1 MRELYIN
8 NQLCDIDDAFQ
19 PTFQFK
25 SFLFA
30 KMQGY
35 ESPRSW
41 TVSIPLTARNRA
53 ILKQSQ
59 AADSTELTPYLQ
71 KTVSYYS
78 DGYPIIEEGIAY
90 QIGISNGRADFVFLI
105 DQQYTTHTV
114 YNALKELKLTEI
126 AESSTDALDWN
137 TSMDFDDMS
146 AGYGWVNWYSYT
158 NEDRS
163 LVGTNANLPYS
174 VLHPVVTFGWILD
187 KIAAESSYVFT
198 GLNSVRNYV
207 LPISR
212 ADGISQGLT
221 QSALAMTLTYTNVT
235 DSGSNTFTDVIG
247 TVPIPLVVIPNFD
260 GIGQLR
266 LHPSTF
272 ASEATTV
279 RLVGQIN
286 VILLT
291 PSTETDLVFRV
302 NGALVGGATATNM
315 GAYFKYDFDVSAQMS
330 IDDSMT
336 ILFDGHN
343 IQSEAASSHVNITF
357 PDFANK
363 SMYGLKFF
371 IIPNLPDITML
382 DFINQCCQL
391 AGVFP
396 YVSPTDTGTLNFY
409 STKVLYDNLPTDYS
423 QYLLKE
429 TDTMG
434 QPEHMEYTVE
444 GFAQSNM
451 MLYAADEGNSMNVNS
466 QIVVSNQSAEPSSN
480 LFQLAFGA
488 ARRFAPSNT
497 VADYPLYD
505 ITVVDGIVNRNPI
518 KQSLSVIGAVE
529 NRSGVNY
536 LVFPDAMTLGYIKL
550 TEPYQYLQ
558 GVLSLPNV
566 LTERFKL
573 SALLTSQIDVRK
585 PVYLKQYGQ
594 YYAILEAQVDAD
606 YNADIT
612 LLRLPYITPITSNLT
627 FAAYSN
633 TNVTYY
639 VNSVAVPTSGATFTF
654 DSGTNIS
661 ITAVPASGY
670 TAEIYFAVGYGS
682 ETKSYLPFTTVIT
695 SQNIAVRGVVS
706 AATPV
711 TTDVIVAAYSWTNG
725 TFTFAGAL
733 IPQSGTTYTIPRNS
747 QSVINATAATG
758 FKAQLLVGGSPVTLP
773 YTLTALAGE
782 YNLTPSIVADSGS
795 TDKTITIGSYTDSYG
810 VIYLKY
816 DDIDHPVSPAGASF
830 TLPYGKYFYLW
841 IDVTEPT
848 KTTTINL
855 GGGIIISDEYYE
867 DTLTSNMNITITF
880 IEKEIPITF
889 PEVFFA
895 TNYDGS
901 KGSLYVDQIYY
912 APAYPYIELEL
923 SANQTVVFYFDTVAG
938 YTERTFIRTDD
949 YGTPYAVGNPYT
961 LIANNTVA
969 YTHIQIDID
978 IA

>member
-35 ESPRSW
+35 EAPRSW

-53 ILKQSQ
+53 ILKQAQ

-90 QIGISNGRADFVFLI
+90 QIGISNGRAEFVFLI
-105 DQQYTTHTV
+105 DQQYTTHTL

-126 AESSTDALDWN
+126 AESSTDALNWN

-163 LVGTNANLPYS
+163 LVGTNANIPYS

-187 KIAAESSYVFT
+187 RIASEFGYTFT

-207 LPISR
+207 LPLSR

-221 QSALAMTLTYTNVT
+221 QSALAMTLTFTNVT
-235 DSGSNTFTDVIG
+235 DSESNTFTDVIG
-247 TVPIPLVVIPNFD
+247 TVPMPLTAIPNFD
-260 GIGQLR
+260 FISQLR
-266 LHPSTF
+266 LRPSTF

-279 RLVGQIN
+279 RLVGRIN
-286 VILLT
+286 VVLLT

-302 NGALVGGATATNM
+302 NGALVGGATVTDM
-315 GAYFKYDFDVSAQMS
+315 GTYFQYDFDVSAQMS

-343 IQSEAASSHVNITF
+343 IQSEAARSYVNITF
-357 PDFANK
+357 PDLANK
-363 SMYGLKFF
+363 SLYGLKFF
-371 IIPNLPDITML
+371 IIPNLPDMTML

-434 QPEHMEYTVE
+434 QPEHMEYTVD
-444 GFAQSNM
+444 GFAQSNT
-451 MLYAADEGNSMNVNS
+451 MLYAADEDNSMNVNS

-488 ARRFAPSNT
+488 ARRFTPSNT
-497 VADYPLYD
+497 IADYPLYD

-518 KQSLSVIGAVE
+518 KQSLSVIGAIE
-529 NRSGVNY
+529 NRSGINY
-536 LVFPDAMTLGYIKL
+536 LVFPDAMTLGNIKL

-558 GVLSLPNV
+558 GVLSRPNV
-566 LTERFKL
+566 LTERFRL

-594 YYAILEAQVDAD
+594 YYAILEAQVDGE

-711 TTDVIVAAYSWTNG
+711 TTDVIVAAYSWLHG
-725 TFTFAGAL
+725 AFTFAGVL
-733 IPQSGTTYTIPRNS
+733 IPQSGTTYTVPRNS
-747 QSVINATAATG
+747 QSVINATAGTG

-782 YNLTPSIVADSGS
+782 YNITPSIVADSGS

-867 DTLTSNMNITITF
+867 DTLTSNMNIAVTF

-889 PEVFFA
+889 PEVFFS

-901 KGSLYVDQIYY
+901 KGSLYVDQVYY
-912 APAYPYIELEL
+912 PSAYPNIELEL
-923 SANQTVVFYFDTVAG
+923 SANQTVVFYFDTVVG
-938 YTERTFIRTDD
+938 YTERTFVRTDD
-949 YGTPYAVGNPYT
+949 YGTPYVVGNPYT